1 MLVSLAAV
9 VRLAHR
15 RSVQRVKAT
24 VQRKNTANGC
34 PQLGQLK
41 VDRLGSVGGPRI
53 ARAPNSRNLWG
64 SAGMLAETARF
75 ELAVAVTRHDGLAN
89 RWFQPL
95 THVSGAWQRR
105 GYSER
110 VGVAQQPCLASV
122 TTFGRRIDSPRRG
135 SLAARG
141 AKDSSGLRIFSIG
154 WKREVVMA
162 VNLFTRIVA
171 GLGALSLAMAPAMAN
186 DIRSVDPS
194 ASYAAA
200 PAAPAAPV
208 EVDINSDL
216 APTTPQTAS
225 EAVPD
230 ASATAVDVAS
240 AQAAKGQTYKR
251 DDLIGAAEGVF
262 GKGAKGLAEL
272 VEKILKDQGEP
283 NAYIAGREASG
294 AFVVGLRYGSGT
306 LSHSIEGQRAVYWTG
321 PSLGFD
327 VGGDAANTFVLVYNL
342 YDSQDLYKR
351 YPQVEGRAYF
361 VGGLSATY
369 LRRGNVAII
378 PIRLGVGLRLGANI
392 GYMKFSEKS
401 KWLPF

>member
-1 MLVSLAAV
+1 M
-9 VRLAHR
+9 
-15 RSVQRVKAT
+15 
-24 VQRKNTANGC
+24 
-34 PQLGQLK
+34 
-41 VDRLGSVGGPRI
+41 
-53 ARAPNSRNLWG
+53 
-64 SAGMLAETARF
+64 AEKI
-75 ELAVAVTRHDGLAN
+75 
-89 RWFQPL
+89 P
-95 THVSGAWQRR
+95 
-105 GYSER
+105 
-110 VGVAQQPCLASV
+110 
-122 TTFGRRIDSPRRG
+122 
-135 SLAARG
+135 
-141 AKDSSGLRIFSIG
+141 G
-154 WKREVVMA
+154 W
-162 VNLFTRIVA
+162 IVA
-171 GLGALSLAMAPAMAN
+171 GLGALLIAVTPASAN
-186 DIRSVDPS
+186 DIRSIDPS
-194 ASYAAA
+194 ADA
-200 PAAPAAPV
+200 
-208 EVDINSDL
+208 EVSRTVSATPSSARDIDLNSDL
-216 APTTPQTAS
+216 VTTSAKSEPNMVPNTSTTAV
-225 EAVPD
+225 EV
-230 ASATAVDVAS
+230 ATAE
-240 AQAAKGQTYKR
+240 AARGQTYHK

-306 LSHSIEGQRAVYWTG
+306 LSHSVEGQRAVYWTG

-369 LRRGNVAII
+369 LRRGDVAII